1 MVYDGIL
8 MSRVINQINNTL
20 IGGRVNRIYQIS
32 AYELLMTIRAN
43 RQNYKLL
50 LSCHPMY
57 ARLQLSDL
65 DFVSPQ
71 SPSHMTMLFRKHLEG
86 GYLTKI
92 EQVGL
97 DRIAR
102 LDFSA
107 FNELGDKVNF
117 FMYVEIM
124 GRHSNITLTD
134 ESNKIV
140 DCLKRISPSMN
151 TTRILQPGAN
161 YQLPPLQDKM
171 DPFEADLVPGNN
183 LTKTYSGFSPEL
195 SREILYRLD
204 RGESFRAIMENIA
217 DSTNI
222 YLCKD
227 ENGKEYFHVL
237 PLTTVAPECKAY
249 TLSGGLDEYF
259 GFIDQ
264 KERIKQQTANLEKFV
279 ANEYQKNE
287 TKLSKLEQELENSY
301 NSDEFRIIGDLI
313 YSNLH
318 LIKKGMTQVV
328 LDNYYDDTKITVTL
342 DERLD
347 GKGNGQKY
355 YSRYQK
361 AKNAKDHL
369 LEQIELTKNEIDYFD
384 SVRTLLSNANYVDA
398 LEIKEELE
406 SLGYLKVRNR
416 QKSKK
421 SKRPQFTTH
430 FTKDGI
436 EINIGKNNLQNDY
449 LTFKYASR
457 FDHWFHV
464 KDIPGSHIIVHSD
477 NPDEYTIRL
486 AANLAAY
493 YSKARNSSSVPVNYT
508 LVKSLKKP
516 GGSKPG
522 QVILSTY
529 KTIYIDPD
537 EQQVKEFENG
547 KD

>member
-1 MVYDGIL
+1 MVYDGML

-57 ARLQLSDL
+57 ARLQLTEL
-65 DFVSPQ
+65 DFVAPQ
-71 SPSHMTMLFRKHLEG
+71 TPSHMTMLFRKHLEG
-86 GYLTKI
+86 GYLIKI
-92 EQVGL
+92 EQIGL
-97 DRIAR
+97 DRIAQ
-102 LDFSA
+102 LEFSA

-134 ESNKIV
+134 DNHKII

-161 YQLPPLQDKM
+161 YQLPPLQDKQ
-171 DPFEADLVPGNN
+171 DPFNSDLLPGNN
-183 LTKTYSGFSPEL
+183 LTKIYSGFSPEL
-195 SREILYRLD
+195 SREILYRID
-204 RGESFRAIMENIA
+204 QGEDFKTIMATIGH
-217 DSTNI
+217 SQNI
-222 YLCKD
+222 YLSKD
-227 ENGKEYFHVL
+227 ANNKEYFHVI
-237 PLTTVAPECKAY
+237 PLTTIANAPKTYSLNA
-249 TLSGGLDEYF
+249 GLDEYF

-264 KERIKQQTANLEKFV
+264 KERIKQQTANLEKYV
-279 ANEYQKNE
+279 SNEYQKNT
-287 TKLSKLEQELENSY
+287 TKLAKLEQELENSY
-301 NSDEFRIIGDLI
+301 NSDEYRIIGDLI

-318 LIKKGMTQVV
+318 LIKKGMIQVV
-328 LDNYYDDTKITVTL
+328 LDNYYDNTKMTVVL
-342 DERLD
+342 DPRLD

-355 YSRYQK
+355 YNKYQK
-361 AKNAKDHL
+361 AKNSKDHL
-369 LEQIELTKNEIDYFD
+369 LEQIELTKSEIDYFD
-384 SVRTLLSNANYVDA
+384 SVKTLLDHASYVDA

-406 SLGYLKVRNR
+406 SLGYLKVR
-416 QKSKK
+416 SKQNNK
-421 SKRPQFTTH
+421 KNKRPQFTTH

-477 NPDEYTIRL
+477 EPDEYTIRL
-486 AANLAAY
+486 GANLAAY

-508 LVKSLKKP
+508 LVKNLKKP

-547 KD
+547 SD